1 MFHHWKSCAIGVG
14 LALVIPF
21 GAVQSDEPPA
31 SSPQQPSAANAFEPL
46 SADAFTEAVLARNA
60 SLEAMRQAV
69 VEAVA
74 GIEPAGS
81 LDDPMLTLSVA
92 PNTFGNSGAPSGRG
106 VVQLSQALP
115 WWGTLDAREAAAR
128 AEAEAARH
136 DLEALQLR
144 LIAVAHG
151 AFADWA
157 FVHRSLEIN
166 ADNQAVLTELR
177 SIARVRYT
185 TGQTLQGDVL
195 QADVE
200 RTMLK
205 QQALELER
213 QRTTIQARMNA
224 LLNRRPEVGI
234 PPPAELPTAL
244 DLPSQEVLAE
254 RALAAHPQLQQI
266 EAVRRAAEAQ
276 VQVEEKARYPQFR
289 LNAGYNSL
297 WENDDLRPMVGI
309 AINVPF
315 GQGKYEAA
323 IDAARAR
330 VRRTASTLD
339 DQRARLLAELASAYA
354 AVREATRSLA
364 LYRDELVPLAR
375 NSLDVA
381 EADYGGGRG
390 DFLNV
395 LTAERHQLT
404 VEFGLARLEAEYF
417 RRLAELDRA
426 SGGALHA
433 RPSSTAIP
441 IP

>member
-1 MFHHWKSCAIGVG
+1 
-14 LALVIPF
+14 
-21 GAVQSDEPPA
+21 
-31 SSPQQPSAANAFEPL
+31 
-46 SADAFTEAVLARNA
+46 DAFTEAVLARNA

-81 LDDPMLTLSVA
+81 LDDPMLMLSVA
-92 PNTFGNSGAPSGRG
+92 PNTWSNSGPPSGRG
-106 VVQLSQALP
+106 VVQISQALP
-115 WWGTLDAREAAAR
+115 WWGTLDAREEAAR
-128 AEAEAARH
+128 AEAEAARY
-136 DLEALQLR
+136 DLEALKLR

-151 AFADWA
+151 AFADWV

-166 ADNQAVLTELR
+166 ADNQTVLADLR

-185 TGQTLQGDVL
+185 TGQTLQQDVL

-205 QQALELER
+205 HQALELER

-224 LLNRRPEVGI
+224 LLNRRPEVEI
-234 PPPAELPTAL
+234 PAPAELPSTL
-244 DLPSQEVLAE
+244 DLPPQEVLAE
-254 RALAAHPQLQQI
+254 RALAAHPQLQRL

-276 VQVEEKARYPQFR
+276 VRVEEKARYPQFR

-297 WENDDLRPMVGI
+297 WEHEDLRPMVGI
-309 AINVPF
+309 SINVPF

-330 VRRTASTLD
+330 TRRTASTLD
-339 DQRARLLAELASAYA
+339 DQRAMLLADLASAYA
-354 AVREATRSLA
+354 AVREATHSLA

-381 EADYGGGRG
+381 QADYGGGRG

-426 SGGALHA
+426 SGGALRSLA
-433 RPSSTAIP
+433 SPSPTATP

>member
-21 GAVQSDEPPA
+21 GAVHSAEPPA
-31 SSPQQPSAANAFEPL
+31 SSAQEPSAANAFEPL

-60 SLEAMRQAV
+60 GLEAMRQAV
-69 VEAVA
+69 VEAVD

-81 LDDPMLTLSVA
+81 LDDPILTLSLA
-92 PNTFGNSGAPSGRG
+92 PNTWGSGPPSGRG
-106 VVQLSQALP
+106 VVQISQALP
-115 WWGTLDAREAAAR
+115 WWGTLDAREEAAR
-128 AEAEAARH
+128 AEAETARQ
-136 DLEALQLR
+136 DLEALKLR

-166 ADNQAVLTELR
+166 AENQAVLADLR

-185 TGQTLQGDVL
+185 TGQTLQQDVL

-205 QQALELER
+205 HQALELQR

-224 LLNRRPEVGI
+224 LLNRGPEMEI
-234 PPPAELPTAL
+234 PPTADLSSTL
-244 DLPSQEVLAE
+244 DLPPQEVLAE
-254 RALAAHPQLQQI
+254 RALAAHPQLQRL
-266 EAVRRAAEAQ
+266 EAVRRAAQAR

-309 AINVPF
+309 SINVPF

-330 VRRTASTLD
+330 VRRTASTLE
-339 DQRARLLAELASAYA
+339 DQRAMLLAELASAYA
-354 AVREATRSLA
+354 GVREATHSLA

-375 NSLDVA
+375 DSLDVA
-381 EADYGGGRG
+381 RADYGGGRG

-395 LTAERHQLT
+395 LTAERRQLT
-404 VEFGLARLEAEYF
+404 VEFNLARLEAEYF

-426 SGGALHA
+426 SGGAL
-433 RPSSTAIP
+433 RTLPSSTATP
-441 IP
+441 VP